1 MAPSDPVRIVDGN
14 GNLITSTNPLP
25 TSLAAGDLSIG
36 NVDVDSIAIP
46 TAIYNGQET
55 VDLAGT
61 AQAIGSSQALLS
73 GITVRALAGNTGLV
87 YVGNASVDSTN
98 GHELAAGVSVFI
110 EVDNVATIYVDA
122 ATNDDGVSWVGS

>member
-36 NVDVDSIAIP
+36 NVDVDSVAIP
-46 TAIYNGQET
+46 SAIYNGQET

-61 AQAIGSSQALLS
+61 AQAIGGSQALLS
-73 GITVRALAGNTGLV
+73 GITVRALVGNTGLV